1 VWSSGARTTLPRAIV
16 LDAADGG
23 LAVTRALRR
32 RGVPVTV
39 IANPAS
45 SWVTRTRG
53 VDGELATRRD
63 QWLASLE
70 RLGQQEDGVV
80 IPASDPAVEFIS
92 QERARIPSAL
102 RSFEGQASAHL
113 KLMDKACLYS
123 LATEAGVRGPVVSR
137 ISSRVQLDEVA
148 ARTVYPSLLKP
159 VLSHRYRDLF
169 GSRRNIL
176 VHDPDQLRSAA
187 LPALDAGLEWLV
199 TEFIPGPETNLE
211 GAVTVR
217 VNDGSLALAYTRR
230 KLRQHPPYFGAGSVL
245 ETVPAPGVME
255 IARRLLD
262 TSGFVGVSSLEAK
275 RHAVTGE
282 HVLMEVNV
290 RIPQNIGLGEA
301 AGVDPS
307 WRIYATLAGI
317 PLARQP
323 SQRDHVR
330 VIVPSLEV
338 LAGPAYMREGALSVP
353 QLLSSYRR
361 VRNVSGLSFKD
372 PAPLAAFSFMYAGRA
387 ARYVAR
393 RLVAGFSRNRAV
405 QRPRAPVRSASHA
418 NR

>member
-1 VWSSGARTTLPRAIV
+1 MPPSRTRVTLPRAII

-32 RGVPVTV
+32 RRVPVTV
-39 IANPAS
+39 IANPSS

-53 VDGELATRRD
+53 VDGQLATTRD
-63 QWLASLE
+63 EWLASLD
-70 RLGQQEDGVV
+70 RLGRKGPGVV
-80 IPASDPAVEFIS
+80 IPASDPAVEFVS
-92 QERARIPSAL
+92 QERERIPATL
-102 RSFEGQASAHL
+102 RSFEGSNSVHL
-113 KLMDKACLYS
+113 KLMDKASLYS
-123 LATEAGVRGPVVSR
+123 LASQAGVRAPVVAR
-137 ISSRVQLDEVA
+137 ISSRAELDTVA
-148 ARTVYPSLLKP
+148 ARSVYPSLLKP

-176 VHDPDQLRSAA
+176 VHDPDELRVAA

-217 VNDGSLALAYTRR
+217 LEDGSLALGYTRR

-245 ETVPAPGVME
+245 ETVPAPAVVT

-262 TSGFVGVSSLEAK
+262 TASFVGVSSLEAK

-317 PLARQP
+317 PLSPQAP
-323 SQRDHVR
+323 QRNHVR

-338 LAGPAYMREGALSVP
+338 LAGVAYLREGDLSMR
-353 QLLSSYRR
+353 QLLASYRH
-361 VRNVSGLSFKD
+361 VRNVSGLSFTD
-372 PAPLAAFSFMYAGRA
+372 PGPLAAFTLMYAGRA
-387 ARYVAR
+387 GRYLARR
-393 RLVAGFSRNRAV
+393 SIPRTSSSPKLQRLVA
-405 QRPRAPVRSASHA
+405 PVRRAAHVK
-418 NR
+418 